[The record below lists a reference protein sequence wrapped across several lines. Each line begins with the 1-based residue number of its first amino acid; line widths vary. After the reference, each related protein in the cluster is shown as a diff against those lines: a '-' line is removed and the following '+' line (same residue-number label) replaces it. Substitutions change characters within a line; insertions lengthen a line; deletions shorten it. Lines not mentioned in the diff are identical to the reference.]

1 MSHYAAGPEPHESH
15 EVRSSLEAQAPLIP
29 AESEPAA
36 ADEATARKR
45 SSPLRETIETLI
57 LAVLIFFGVRQFV
70 LNFQVDGNS
79 MVPNLHNGEML
90 LVNRHAYEEYNLASL
105 INWIPG
111 VDVDGKVITPFGE
124 VERGDIVVF
133 NPPNDDKPYIKR
145 IIGLPGDVITF
156 ANDHVYVNGYEVQE
170 DHIVDPTRCP
180 TSSCRVPVTV
190 PEGHVYVLG
199 DNRDN
204 SDDSRYFGPIT
215 IDSIIGKAIVTYWP
229 LSEVGRVPHYDY
241 SDVPAAQA
249 STTD

>member
-1 MSHYAAGPEPHESH
+1 MSNSVVGPEPRDIDEA
-15 EVRSSLEAQAPLIP
+15 RSGLDAPLAP
-29 AESEPAA
+29 ELQPGAETETHPK
-36 ADEATARKR
+36 KR
-45 SSPLRETIETLI
+45 SGALRETIETLI
-57 LAVLIFFGVRQFV
+57 LALLIFIGVRQVV
-70 LNFQVDGNS
+70 LNFQVDGES
-79 MVPNLHNGEML
+79 MLPNLHNGEML
-90 LVNRHAYEEYNLASL
+90 LVNRHAYEDYNLSSL

-111 VDVDGKVITPFGE
+111 VDISDHIVTPFGA

-170 DHIVDPTRCP
+170 AHIVDPTRCP

-190 PEGHVYVLG
+190 PEGHVYVMG

-204 SDDSRYFGPIT
+204 SDDSRYFGPIE
-215 IDSIIGKAIVTYWP
+215 IDSIIGKAVVTYWP
-229 LSEVGRVPHYDY
+229 LSEIGRVPHYDY

-249 STTD
+249 SSTD